1 MVRSRETEM
10 MGLWLKALVEIC
22 SYFDLKKKKKISANI
37 SFTKHQKNKV

>member
-22 SYFDLKKKKKISANI
+22 SYFDFKKKKNI
-37 SFTKHQKNKV
+37 GEYKFYKASEK